1 MLSKWNERATGNRWP
16 DGPARGNAL
25 LAFAFFLLMA
35 ALVLVVAVFR
45 WLI

>member
-1 MLSKWNERATGNRWP
+1 MPSMWK
-16 DGPARGNAL
+16 ARDYRDDGNAL
-25 LAFAFFLLMA
+25 LGCGFFLLMV